1 MAHGLVALRRV
12 ESPQTRDRTHVTC
25 IGRRVLDYQGSSCL
39 EVLLTYCGTAS
50 VEMWDGVL
58 G

>member
-1 MAHGLVALRRV
+1 MGFVALRRV
-12 ESPQTRDRTHVTC
+12 ESPQTRDQTHVTC
-25 IGRRVLDYQGSSCL
+25 IGRHVLDYQGSSCL